1 MKSNKLNEIEFKEGF
16 YVIDTRSFCVT
27 DVIGIAGKLFIL
39 DSDPLTESELFT
51 FLKIIQE
58 KSKNFTTEWTS
69 EISEGF
75 WSLKYIYVF
84 VGGNNRYYILN
95 RYLKKIN
102 WKKIL
107 TV

>member
-1 MKSNKLNEIEFKEGF
+1 MISDKFKGQEFKDGV
-16 YVIDTRSFCVT
+16 YQIDTRSFSIYKCEHLPE
-27 DVIGIAGKLFIL
+27 KLYIL
-39 DSDPLTESELFT
+39 DSEPISQNELLE
-51 FLKIIQE
+51 FLSILLE
-58 KSKNFTTEWTS
+58 KRDYLVTN

-75 WSLKYIYVF
+75 WPLKYIHIIPK
-84 VGGNNRYYILN
+84 GNGQYYILN